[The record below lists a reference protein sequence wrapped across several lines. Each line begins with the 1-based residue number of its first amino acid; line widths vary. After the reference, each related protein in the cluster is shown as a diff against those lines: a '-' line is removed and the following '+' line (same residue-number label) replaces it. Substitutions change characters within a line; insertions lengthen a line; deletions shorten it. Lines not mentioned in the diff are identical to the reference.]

1 VDVAL
6 INILRIEVA
15 SAISRADNVTA
26 AQLQEAIRTIQQL
39 GVEGSKKVI
48 RQLRDDYRRSSD
60 YVAYLVRA
68 KQGLLSTMNFL
79 ERALERSRHEGE
91 TYTHY
96 LVTEWIRLRLEEPG
110 QDALLEEFIFNFR
123 GTKTVD
129 EKKELLESFL
139 SSRLA
144 FFLSNRNELTQ
155 NQIKTL
161 EKALEQH
168 LVTRVYSYAL
178 HPNGEVDVHRD
189 V

>member
-1 VDVAL
+1 M
-6 INILRIEVA
+6 NILRIEVA

-39 GVEGSKKVI
+39 GIEGSKKVV
-48 RQLRDDYRRSSD
+48 RQLRDDYRRRAD
-60 YVAYLVRA
+60 YVSYLIRA
-68 KQGLLSTMNFL
+68 KQGLLSTLNFL
-79 ERALERSRHEGE
+79 ERGLERTRHEGE

-110 QDALLEEFIFNFR
+110 QDSLLEDFVGNFR
-123 GTKTVD
+123 ATKTVD
-129 EKKELLESFL
+129 EKMELLETFL
-139 SSRLA
+139 ASRLG
-144 FFLSNRNELTQ
+144 FFLNNRKELTQ

-168 LVTRVYSYAL
+168 LVTRVYPYAL
-178 HPNGEVDVHRD
+178 YPNGEVDVHRD